1 MKSPIF
7 NFFTFKNWG
16 FFHLCFIMLFCL
28 FAAYSKYCKF
38 NNVKQLPI
46 VQKVAT
52 ALFFNN
58 LITSYGKYT
67 GSGSGYGFFA
77 PNIRSNGLIIGDCAA
92 QQVQIKF
99 RSNESKC
106 RFAALSSE
114 VTDYLLQKDTSNNKQ
129 EAEEQEKYYDIILK
143 SIGVQLFKQ
152 SSCQNNTFYIS
163 YNLLNYPTRAEFL
176 LGQRGY
182 SLIKLKELKLE
193 IK

>member
-1 MKSPIF
+1 MKSPAF
-7 NFFTFKNWG
+7 KFFTFKNWG
-16 FFHLCFIMLFCL
+16 FFHLGFIMLFCL

-38 NNVKQLPI
+38 NKIKQLPI
-46 VQKVAT
+46 IEKAAT

-58 LITSYGKYT
+58 FITSYGKYT

-77 PNIRSNGLIIGDCAA
+77 PNIRSNGLIIGDCAT

-99 RSNESKC
+99 SSNESKC

-114 VTDYLLQKDTSNNKQ
+114 VTDYLLQIDTSNNKQ

-152 SSCQNNTFYIS
+152 SNCQNTTFYIS
-163 YNLLNYPTRAEFL
+163 YNLLNYPTREEFL
-176 LGQRGY
+176 KGKRGY